1 MSKSLL
7 NIAKKHKYTLC
18 IGRSHG
24 IHAETTTFGLKIL
37 GYLAENKRNID
48 RLKNSIKQIQT
59 IQMSGPVGTYSN
71 IDTRVEQMIAKKLK
85 FSIEPV
91 STQIIPRDR
100 HADLFALL
108 LLLQAP

>member
-1 MSKSLL
+1 MV
-7 NIAKKHKYTLC
+7 
-18 IGRSHG
+18 
-24 IHAETTTFGLKIL
+24 HAETTTFGLKIL

-91 STQIIPRDR
+91 STQIIQETGMRTFL
-100 HADLFALL
+100 LFCYYCKLHRTSIN
-108 LLLQAP
+108 